1 MNSETD
7 PTSMTQRSTL
17 TVGELGEQLVA
28 EWLQAQNW
36 VVLHHRWHCRW
47 GEIDLIARQVERNRE
62 DTGVQEE
69 TKTQESPLKYPS
81 RYLTSP
87 ILAFVEVKTRSSGN
101 WDADGLLAITP
112 QKQAKLWQAAQLF
125 LTQHPDL
132 VNLPCRFD
140 VALVRCQRLSRRSVC
155 DRIDS
160 SPSLIQLGQPLLRS
174 GYQLILQDYI
184 PSAFEG
190 A

>member
-1 MNSETD
+1 MG
-7 PTSMTQRSTL
+7 QRSTP

-36 VVLHHRWHCRW
+36 VILHHRWHCRW
-47 GEIDLIARQVERNRE
+47 GEIDLIARQVERTRE
-62 DTGVQEE
+62 DMEAQEE
-69 TKTQESPLKYPS
+69 PTKTQGSPSKYSS
-81 RYLTSP
+81 RYLTSS

-101 WDADGLLAITP
+101 WDDNGLLAITP
-112 QKQAKLWQAAQLF
+112 QKQAKLGQTAQLF
-125 LTQHPDL
+125 LAQHPDL
-132 VNLPCRFD
+132 ANLPCRFD
-140 VALVRCQRLSRRSVC
+140 VALVRCQRLSGRSSRT
-155 DRIDS
+155 RIHS

-174 GYQLILQDYI
+174 GYRLILHDYL